1 MGFMD
6 SSTEE
11 QTDEYEGGA
20 RERNRKTRATS
31 ERRRLGNRGGETGPV
46 GGPKKKRRECAQ
58 VKKGVR
64 CRNELNRT

>member
-31 ERRRLGNRGGETGPV
+31 ERRRLRNRGGNGTGWWPE
-46 GGPKKKRRECAQ
+46 KKTKRVCAGE
-58 VKKGVR
+58 KGS
-64 CRNELNRT
+64 